1 MLKAF
6 LSGAI
11 SMACLTIA
19 LFFLRFWRQTGDRLF
34 VIFAAAFGLL
44 MVERLMLATV
54 STSHELAPYIFLM
67 RLLAFVLI
75 MGAVV
80 DKNRRR

>member
-11 SMACLTIA
+11 SMACLTIG
-19 LFFLRFWRQTGDRLF
+19 LFFFRFWRQTGDRLF
-34 VIFAAAFGLL
+34 IVFAAAFGIL

-54 STSHELAPYIFLM
+54 SASHELVPYIYVV
-67 RLLAFVLI
+67 RLFAFALI

>member
-1 MLKAF
+1 
-6 LSGAI
+6 
-11 SMACLTIA
+11 
-19 LFFLRFWRQTGDRLF
+19 

-44 MVERLMLATV
+44 MVERLLLATV
-54 STSHELAPYIFLM
+54 SASHELAPYIYVV
-67 RLLAFVLI
+67 RLFAFVLI

>member
-1 MLKAF
+1 
-6 LSGAI
+6 
-11 SMACLTIA
+11 MACLTIA

-44 MVERLMLATV
+44 MVERLLLAAV
-54 STSHELAPYIFLM
+54 STSHELAPYIYVV
-67 RLLAFVLI
+67 RLFAFVLI

-80 DKNRRR
+80 DKNRKNP

>member
-1 MLKAF
+1 M
-6 LSGAI
+6 
-11 SMACLTIA
+11 A
-19 LFFLRFWRQTGDRLF
+19 LFQTTLLNLLHLLLEAVPLFLLGETGDRLF

-54 STSHELAPYIFLM
+54 STSHELAPYIYVV
-67 RLLAFVLI
+67 RLFAFILI

>member
-1 MLKAF
+1 LVGFKTRNARQDGSLNF
-6 LSGAI
+6 VAVEGHRE
-11 SMACLTIA
+11 T
-19 LFFLRFWRQTGDRLF
+19 QTGGRLF

-54 STSHELAPYIFLM
+54 STSHELAPYIYVV
-67 RLLAFVLI
+67 RLFAFILI

>member
-34 VIFAAAFGLL
+34 VVFAAAFGLL

-54 STSHELAPYIFLM
+54 SASHELAPYIYVV
-67 RLLAFVLI
+67 RLLAFALI
-75 MGAVV
+75 MAAVV
-80 DKNRRR
+80 DKNRRP

>member
-1 MLKAF
+1 
-6 LSGAI
+6 
-11 SMACLTIA
+11 MACLTIA

-54 STSHELAPYIFLM
+54 STSHELAPYIYVV
-67 RLLAFVLI
+67 RLLAFILI

-80 DKNRRR
+80 DKNRKNS